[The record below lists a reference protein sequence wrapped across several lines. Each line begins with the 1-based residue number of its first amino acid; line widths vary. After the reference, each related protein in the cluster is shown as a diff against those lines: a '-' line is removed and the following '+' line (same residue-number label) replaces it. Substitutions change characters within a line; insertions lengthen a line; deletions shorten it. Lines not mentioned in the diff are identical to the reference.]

1 MRNFPAT
8 HPQRARVPT
17 LAAVLACAL
26 ATTPAIQAQLLQSAA
41 DHGGGAHVLP
51 TPGRAAGSES
61 LPASQRGSS
70 TPDSFAIP
78 AASTND
84 LTYHGGPVMRDPT
97 NYVIIWNPP
106 GSTFGAN
113 YQQLIEQYFTDNG
126 GTPFMSINSQWN
138 DSSGV
143 PVPNTNHFGGTWV
156 DTTNAYPHAG
166 TVADPL
172 NGSDIRDEVN
182 RAIAANP
189 TWQAHGLST
198 MYFVYLGHNII
209 ECFKGS
215 GDTFGCFAGTDV
227 DGHSPPA
234 PSGNPN
240 TVAGAATYCA
250 YHSYFDGDKIYAT
263 MPYASDGSCYGSA
276 SPFPNGVD
284 QDIVLS
290 PTSHEQN
297 EAYSDPQLNAWYN
310 DTSGNENGD
319 NCAYTYGQVEPDGT
333 NFVLSGHRYQIQRE
347 WSNALPGGCIKRL
360 GSAAQATIVG
370 DLGFGLVPRGTS
382 TSRDVQIQNTAAG
395 DLNLLNVRLAG
406 GAPAQFSI
414 DPSSPRWATLPAG
427 DSVTVKVNFAP
438 GGSSTSAGPLSTS
451 LIVDTDQPGQ
461 ETQSFG
467 VSGSVGLPKAALTPA
482 ALNFDT
488 VCTGTS
494 SDQQLTVTNTGNAP
508 LTIFSLAIAGVTPG
522 LSILTPPTLPQTLP
536 VGGSLSFTIRFTPVG
551 PNPGPISGS
560 VVVNTDDPAHPSQ
573 SIPFGG
579 SIGAANVT
587 IGSNA
592 LDFGGV
598 PVDNRTDPHNA
609 DRTLTIGNTG
619 ACNLA
624 VSALS
629 IAGTNAGDFSL
640 VGAPSLPVSV
650 SAASSLTVT
659 VRFNPSAAGP
669 RAGTLGVA
677 TNDPAHASSSVA
689 LTGTGL
695 LPAVQSSADAL
706 VFAPTV
712 IASQA
717 PGYAGGIQ
725 NLAITNVGQA
735 ELIIDAMGTSGAPFA
750 ASAATLPPARYATS
764 DGFNEPVTF
773 APTAVGKFNGSFN
786 VADTDPEGG
795 ASKSVALCGEGVMRG
810 IRVLA
815 VDASGTPIAQVAKLH
830 LQAKGTAQNV
840 NINAQNL
847 ALSGVPTS
855 CDPSAKMQYENQ
867 ALPATDTAN
876 QRSSYYTLSVTA
888 GGKSTTITFTL
899 GVAEFKV
906 LVVTVK

>member
-8 HPQRARVPT
+8 HPQRARVAT

-126 GTPFMSINSQWN
+126 GTPFMTINSQWN

-250 YHSYFDGDKIYAT
+250 YHSSFDGDKIYAT

-395 DLNLLNVRLAG
+395 DLNLLNVRLANA
-406 GAPAQFSI
+406 APVQFSI

-451 LIVDTDQPGQ
+451 LIIDTDQPGQ
-461 ETQSFG
+461 ETQSFA

-488 VCTGTS
+488 VCSGTS

-560 VVVNTDDPAHPSQ
+560 IVVNTDDPVHPSQ

-650 SAASSLTVT
+650 GAASSLTVT
-659 VRFNPSAAGP
+659 VRFNPSAAGL

-773 APTAVGKFNGSFN
+773 APTAVGKFNGNFN
-786 VADTDPEGG
+786 IADTDPEGG

-855 CDPSAKMQYENQ
+855 CDASAKMQYENQ